1 MFHKK
6 SPPLREHKTA
16 KAFTPNAMSIC
27 NLQPAGEEV
36 KAKNEKQLTRT
47 RAQRAQRESLHSVRF
62 DHRQAEPSPARCLK
76 NNGTLDRRF
85 PVFSTSPPCF
95 CVPLRSA
102 TADRAEKV
110 NYGLPL
116 DEIGQKQRQ
125 NQSWKQKA
133 RFHRSC
139 IAQTRK
145 RRSEKISSFARVC
158 R

>member
-1 MFHKK
+1 
-6 SPPLREHKTA
+6 
-16 KAFTPNAMSIC
+16 MSIC

-36 KAKNEKQLTRT
+36 KAKKRKTADAYARVKGT
-47 RAQRAQRESLHSVRF
+47 KGSLHSVRF

-76 NNGTLDRRF
+76 NNGTFDRRF
-85 PVFSTSPPCF
+85 PVFSTPLPCF

-116 DEIGQKQRQ
+116 DEIGQKRRQ
-125 NQSWKQKA
+125 NQNLAQKV
-133 RFHRSC
+133 RFHRSG
-139 IAQTRK
+139 IAQPRK